1 MSRAWA
7 ERCKHLPWGK
17 VRGRKGR
24 HVGRSLGGLQLHSCL
39 VPCNIGVDLT
49 EVSQSWHRVVECCQK
64 GYARLNSYSQG
75 RSMGLNVREPGF
87 WPSSANKSHQIGV

>member
-1 MSRAWA
+1 MSRAWP

-17 VRGRKGR
+17 GRGRKGR
-24 HVGRSLGGLQLHSCL
+24 QVGRSLGGLHLYSCL
-39 VPCNIGVDLT
+39 VPCNIGVGPT
-49 EVSQSWHRVVECCQK
+49 VEPSQK

-87 WPSSANKSHQIGV
+87 WQSSANKSHQIGV